1 MTERIRYENRNAWLQ
16 GRRERN
22 GIGASEAGAILGD
35 NPSLSRMDLWKIKT
49 GAMPEQDLSDNE
61 LVQRGIRM
69 EKAVR
74 YWFKC
79 SHPELRVVHHP
90 YDILFQTERPWLFAT
105 LDGEFTHRDSG
116 EAGILEIKTAEP
128 RGRSGW
134 EEWDGRIPQK
144 YYDQLL
150 HQHLATGRRWFFL
163 AAALWSSNGDVV
175 FREFEFLVDDGIA
188 MDAQIVLQSEELFM
202 RYVRTRQM
210 PPTPIKL

>member
-1 MTERIRYENRNAWLQ
+1 MTERVRFRSREEWLE
-16 GRRERN
+16 GRRLRN
-22 GIGASEAGAILGD
+22 GVGASEAGAILGD

-49 GAMPEQDLSDNE
+49 GAMPEPDLSGNE

-79 SHPELRVVHHP
+79 AHPELRVIHHP

-116 EAGILEIKTAEP
+116 EAGILEIKNVQP
-128 RGRSGW
+128 RGRDGW
-134 EEWDGRIPQK
+134 AEWDGRIPQK

-150 HQHLATGRRWFFL
+150 HQHLATGRRWFYL
-163 AAALWSSNGDVV
+163 AAALWNSNGDVTL
-175 FREFEFLVDDGIA
+175 REFEFRVDEDREQ
-188 MDAQIVLQSEELFM
+188 DAKIVLQSEELFM
-202 RYVRTRQM
+202 NYVWRRQM